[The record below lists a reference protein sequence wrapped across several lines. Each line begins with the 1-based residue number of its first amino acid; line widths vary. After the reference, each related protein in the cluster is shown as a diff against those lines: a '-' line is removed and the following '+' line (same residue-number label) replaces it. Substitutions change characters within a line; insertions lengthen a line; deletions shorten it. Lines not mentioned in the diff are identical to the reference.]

1 MLFGRAIGKA
11 LSPIKAAAGGA
22 GHHASMSSVPSPA
35 PVWPLWLALSSLTLL
50 LAALTDWHPG
60 GPALAWLAQGGAWL
74 KGVAII
80 ESWMALRQAPRWLR
94 AVVHGWLWLVC
105 AGLALSFV

>member
-1 MLFGRAIGKA
+1 
-11 LSPIKAAAGGA
+11 
-22 GHHASMSSVPSPA
+22 MSSVPSPA

-60 GPALAWLAQGGAWL
+60 GPALAWLALGGAWL

>member
-1 MLFGRAIGKA
+1 MACR
-11 LSPIKAAAGGA
+11 S
-22 GHHASMSSVPSPA
+22 
-35 PVWPLWLALSSLTLL
+35 
-50 LAALTDWHPG
+50 
-60 GPALAWLAQGGAWL
+60 LAWLALGGAWL